1 MGASLMRTL
10 FLTALVL
17 LAAVGLHS
25 AESISFDDLY
35 KAADSYDHPTVAKAA
50 PAPKPQD
57 PEMKEWST
65 EHLLGFDEPVP
76 EHMFDDLQAP
86 QKKQHTDHMRTAT
99 KKPERKRG
107 LATPA
112 SMDAKKA
119 AVVHHEALKEAKLVE
134 EEKLVAAKKHKAT
147 MKARTSHKK
156 AAKASRKKIHM
167 VNPHDILN
175 QIHEDPEQKSADDL
189 ADMLIGTENVEPGQT
204 AEKAAQK
211 KAPGTKVPKK
221 AATKTAFIKARTE
234 APKKTE
240 IPKKT
245 EVPKKIA
252 KKVAESNQDGQ
263 LMGAKL
269 PQAMHHHANQQTT
282 KKPAHDKD
290 ELLSLPHIMDD
301 DDEQPEL
308 ATEQQHPVPAATLQG
323 MASKLLEAS
332 EQKDHVSATKKEEER
347 EKERKEEEMA
357 SNGHVVHLD
366 LSADDTQAVSNAPKA
381 EDDENLSDLLSVDDD
396 DDDYA

>member
-1 MGASLMRTL
+1 MGPSLMRTL

-57 PEMKEWST
+57 PEMEEWST

-112 SMDAKKA
+112 SMD
-119 AVVHHEALKEAKLVE
+119 
-134 EEKLVAAKKHKAT
+134 AKKHKAT

-234 APKKTE
+234 APKKTK

-308 ATEQQHPVPAATLQG
+308 ATKQQHPVPAATLQG

-332 EQKDHVSATKKEEER
+332 EQKDHVSATRKAQADALAKKKEEER

-366 LSADDTQAVSNAPKA
+366 LSADDAQAVSDAPKA